1 MTTQTARKGL
11 RATLLGAAALFVAL
25 PASALVIEQV
35 NPERGPV
42 LSTQFVRANPVAQ
55 QVDREYVAG
64 MRPHHA
70 GALTMSRDYLANPG
84 RSSPLLQQ
92 LSRAI
97 AANQVF
103 EIAVLDEV
111 LRNLDQPAVSIFGVR
126 VQPVAT
132 ENMGGERRFFKTPI
146 PSPFSWSVGP
156 VSVEDVRFAKAMIIH
171 HEGAVE
177 MARDYHRNPNARNP
191 FLHLMNTDVIT
202 DQTQEI
208 ALLRM
213 IIAAFPG
220 DAGQVE
226 VPESMVHGMEGMS
239 HGAHGAGHRG
249 HAVPA
254 ASAPVA
260 AAPAAVPSP
269 AGGAAHA
276 GHRH

>member
-1 MTTQTARKGL
+1 MTTQNSRRGL
-11 RATLLGAAALFVAL
+11 RAALLGAIAAAAIAL
-25 PASALVIEQV
+25 PSHALVIEQW
-35 NPERGPV
+35 NPEIGPV
-42 LSTQFVRANPVAQ
+42 LSTQFVRLDAAAQ
-55 QVDREYVAG
+55 QVDRDYVAG

-111 LRNLDQPAVSIFGVR
+111 RRNLDQPPVRFFGVAM
-126 VQPVAT
+126 QPVAT

-146 PSPFSWSVGP
+146 PSPLSWSLGP

-171 HEGAVE
+171 HEGAVQ
-177 MARDYHRNPNARNP
+177 MAREYHANPSARNP
-191 FLHLMNTDVIT
+191 FLHRMNTDVIT

-213 IIAAFPG
+213 VVAAFPG
-220 DAGQVE
+220 DASRIE
-226 VPESMVHGMEGMS
+226 VDPSMVHGMEGMN
-239 HGAHGAGHRG
+239 HGAAGAGHAG
-249 HAVPA
+249 HGPRAVGQ
-254 ASAPVA
+254 
-260 AAPAAVPSP
+260 
-269 AGGAAHA
+269 GGHDAAHGGSHA
-276 GHRH
+276 GQ

>member
-1 MTTQTARKGL
+1 MTFNANRTGF
-11 RATLLGAAALFVAL
+11 RASLLAAVAAMAIAL
-25 PASALVIEQV
+25 PAQALIIEPFNV
-35 NPERGPV
+35 YAGTATT
-42 LSTQFVRANPVAQ
+42 TQYVRLNPVAQ

-103 EIAVLDEV
+103 EIAVLDDV
-111 LRNLDQPAVSIFGVR
+111 QRNLEARPVRLPFGVLM
-126 VQPVAT
+126 QPVAT
-132 ENMGGERRFFKTPI
+132 ENMGGERRFFKTPA
-146 PSPFSWSVGP
+146 PSPLSWSVGP

-171 HEGAVE
+171 HEGAVQ
-177 MARDYHRNPNARNP
+177 MAREYHANPNARNP

-213 IIAAFPG
+213 IVAAFPG
-220 DAGQVE
+220 DASQIE
-226 VPESMVHGMEGMS
+226 VDPSMVHGMEGMN
-239 HGAHGAGHRG
+239 HGPHGG
-249 HAVPA
+249 HAA
-254 ASAPVA
+254 ASPA
-260 AAPAAVPSP
+260 AAPATTQT
-269 AGGAAHA
+269 AARQA
-276 GHRH
+276 HRH